1 MVSGFRLYSNSHF
14 LTFARLLWELFKAL
28 IYGVLDTLKNE
39 IPKSTIELV
48 KSKITM
54 GITDLLDSAL
64 QLDDRYLKN
73 EQKAEAKGVL

>member
-1 MVSGFRLYSNSHF
+1 MVFIESAVKKPRTNFGFFPNS
-14 LTFARLLWELFKAL
+14 T
-28 IYGVLDTLKNE
+28 V
-39 IPKSTIELV
+39 ELV